1 MKEKRIRFGDF
12 IKKKRLS
19 DPREIRQSDVAKEL
33 DISVSLYGEIENRRR
48 RPFDFDKIEKFAA
61 YLNLTEEDKA
71 RMYDLASY
79 ENREVP
85 SDIEDI
91 FMYEEVGELARFA
104 LRQSKAGNI
113 TEEDWKRFIRESEEN
128 KRQREGGA
136 ENDKDKNKQD

>member
-1 MKEKRIRFGDF
+1 MREKRVRFGDF

-19 DPREIRQSDVAKEL
+19 DPREIRQSDIAKEL

-48 RPFDFDKIEKFAA
+48 RPFDFDKIEKFVE
-61 YLNLTEEDKA
+61 YFGLTDEDKA

-79 ENREVP
+79 ENREIP
-85 SDIEDI
+85 ADIEDI

-128 KRQREGGA
+128 KERREGGA
-136 ENDKDKNKQD
+136 QND

>member
-1 MKEKRIRFGDF
+1 VKEKRIRFGDF

>member
-1 MKEKRIRFGDF
+1 VGEFT
-12 IKKKRLS
+12 KKKRLS
-19 DPREIRQSDVAKEL
+19 DPREIRQSDVSREL

-48 RPFDFDKIEKFAA
+48 RPFDFDKIEKFAE
-61 YLNLTEEDKA
+61 YLNLTEDDKA

-128 KRQREGGA
+128 KRRREGGA
-136 ENDKDKNKQD
+136 KNDKDKNKQD